1 MKIVEIHRQPVPP
14 PSVGLYLA
22 RYVDYFMTLLV
33 RHGPGVLE
41 AEPRAGQDPVEWKF
55 RSFVSPGGVIRHWL
69 DSEAVVVH
77 QMPRGLFRPVLA
89 RFGHRLTPDGD
100 VYGSSGAFQIRFNDE
115 AEPRDFRFFIYLA
128 NMRGLGT
135 WIRLYWYAPDL
146 DYPKEDEP
154 AAMETPATA
163 PTTTTPDASDP

>member
-1 MKIVEIHRQPVPP
+1 MKIVEIHRQPDLPP
-14 PSVGLYLA
+14 HEGLYLA

-41 AEPRAGQDPVEWKF
+41 AEPKPDDDPVEWKF
-55 RSFVSPGGVIRHWL
+55 RSFVSPTGVIQHLL
-69 DSEAVVVH
+69 DSQPVIVH

-100 VYGSSGAFQIRFNDE
+100 MYGSSGAFQIHFDDE
-115 AEPRDFRFFIYLA
+115 PEPREFRFFIYLA

-135 WIRLYWYAPDL
+135 WIRLYWYAPDM
-146 DYPKEDEP
+146 DYPKP
-154 AAMETPATA
+154 HAVTTTA
-163 PTTTTPDASDP
+163 EVTTTTDASDA